1 MKKTFLPLMAVFCL
15 ALLAVLAAACGSLD
29 KQDPL
34 TSKERAWLKE
44 HGPVMVGADL
54 TYHPFSFVGADG
66 QAEGICAGLW
76 RAMAKKLDFEVRFE
90 ALNDDVEL
98 ERLNSGALD
107 SSTGMFPLGARKK
120 TLDFSE
126 PFYPVTAA
134 IFVASRAHGVRGLED
149 LSHVK
154 VGAVKDDSGAA
165 ILIKNNITPV
175 LFDSYK
181 ACVEALGQNKV
192 QAVVMDDPVMLYWR
206 NRLKMGDRIS
216 WVQGNAVVERNDLA
230 MPVKKGN
237 QVLLGI
243 INKGLALMAGSEMQR
258 LRERY
263 LP

>member
-1 MKKTFLPLMAVFCL
+1 MKKTLLPLLAVICL
-15 ALLAVLAAACGSLD
+15 ALLAAACGRLD

-34 TSKERAWLKE
+34 TSNERAWLKE
-44 HGPVMVGADL
+44 HGPIKVGADL

-66 QAEGICAGLW
+66 QAEGICAALW
-76 RAMAKKLDFEVRFE
+76 RAMGKKLGFEVRLE
-90 ALNDDVEL
+90 ALNDEVEL

-134 IFVASRAHGVRGLED
+134 IFVANRAHGVRGLED
-149 LSHVK
+149 LSRIK
-154 VGAVKDDSGAA
+154 VGAVKGDSGAA
-165 ILIKNNITPV
+165 ILTKNNLTPV

-181 ACVEALGQNKV
+181 ACVLALGQNQV

-206 NRLKMGDRIS
+206 NRLKLGADIS
-216 WVQGNAVVERNDLA
+216 WAQGNAVVERNDLA

-237 QVLLGI
+237 TVLLSI
-243 INKGLALMAGSEMQR
+243 INKGLALMSGSELQR
-258 LRERY
+258 LKERY

>member
-1 MKKTFLPLMAVFCL
+1 MKKTCLTLLAVFCL
-15 ALLAVLAAACGSLD
+15 AILAAACGSLD

-34 TSKERAWLKE
+34 TRDERAWLKE
-44 HGPVMVGADL
+44 HGPILVGADL

-76 RAMAKKLDFEVRFE
+76 RAMGKKLGFEVRFE
-90 ALNDDVEL
+90 ALNDEVEL

-134 IFVASRAHGVRGLED
+134 IFVTSRAQGVRGMED
-149 LSHVK
+149 LPHLK

-165 ILIKNNITPV
+165 ILLKNNITPV

-181 ACVEALGQNKV
+181 ACVLALGQNQV

-206 NRLKMGDRIS
+206 NRLKLGERIS
-216 WVQGNAVVERNDLA
+216 WAQGNAVVERNDLA
-230 MPVKKGN
+230 LPVKKGN
-237 QVLLGI
+237 TVLLAI

-258 LRERY
+258 LKERY

>member
-1 MKKTFLPLMAVFCL
+1 MKKTGWALAALFCL
-15 ALLAVLAAACGSLD
+15 ALLAAACGSLD

-34 TSKERAWLKE
+34 TSKERAWLTE
-44 HGPVMVGADL
+44 HGPVKVGADL

-66 QAEGICAGLW
+66 QADGICAGLW
-76 RAMAKKLDFEVRFE
+76 RAMAKKLGFEVRVE
-90 ALNDDVEL
+90 AFSDEKEL

-126 PFYPVTAA
+126 PFYPVTSA
-134 IFVASRAHGVRGLED
+134 IFVASRGQGVRGLED
-149 LSHVK
+149 LSRVK

-181 ACVEALGQNKV
+181 ACVLALGKNQV

-206 NRLKMGDRIS
+206 NHLKLGADIS
-216 WVQGNAVVERNDLA
+216 WAQGNAVVERNDLA

-237 QVLLGI
+237 TVLLGI
-243 INKGLALMAGSEMQR
+243 INKGLALMAGSEIQR

>member
-1 MKKTFLPLMAVFCL
+1 MKKTFLPLLAVFCL
-15 ALLAVLAAACGSLD
+15 ALLAAACGSLD

-44 HGPVMVGADL
+44 HGPIKVGADL
-54 TYHPFSFVGADG
+54 TYHPFSFAGADG
-66 QAEGICAGLW
+66 QAEGICAALW
-76 RAMAKKLDFEVRFE
+76 RAMGKKLGFEVRFE
-90 ALNDDVEL
+90 ALNDDKEMEGL
-98 ERLNSGALD
+98 SSGALD

-134 IFVASRAHGVRGLED
+134 IFVANRAHGVRGLED
-149 LSHVK
+149 LSRIK
-154 VGAVKDDSGAA
+154 VGAVKGDSGAA
-165 ILIKNNITPV
+165 ILTKNNLTPV

-181 ACVEALGQNKV
+181 ACVLALGQNQV

-206 NRLKMGDRIS
+206 NRLKMGDKIS
-216 WVQGNAVVERNDLA
+216 WAQGNAVVERNDLA
-230 MPVKKGN
+230 MPVKKSN
-237 QVLLGI
+237 TVLLGI

>member
-1 MKKTFLPLMAVFCL
+1 MRKIGWALAALFCL
-15 ALLAVLAAACGSLD
+15 ALLAAACGSLD

-44 HGPVMVGADL
+44 HGPVKVGADL

-66 QAEGICAGLW
+66 QADGICAGLW
-76 RAMAKKLDFEVRFE
+76 RAMAKKLGFEVRFE
-90 ALNDDVEL
+90 ALSDEVEMD
-98 ERLNSGALD
+98 RLNSGALD

-134 IFVASRAHGVRGLED
+134 IFVTSRARGVRGLED
-149 LSHVK
+149 LSRLK

-165 ILIKNNITPV
+165 ILLKNNITPV

-181 ACVEALGQNKV
+181 ACVLALGQNQV

-206 NRLKMGDRIS
+206 NHLKLGADIS
-216 WVQGNAVVERNDLA
+216 WAQGNAVVERNDLA
-230 MPVKKGN
+230 MPVKKGST
-237 QVLLGI
+237 VLLGI

>member
-66 QAEGICAGLW
+66 QSEGICAGLW

-192 QAVVMDDPVMLYWR
+192 QGRGHGRP
-206 NRLKMGDRIS
+206 GD
-216 WVQGNAVVERNDLA
+216 ALLA
-230 MPVKKGN
+230 
-237 QVLLGI
+237 Q
-243 INKGLALMAGSEMQR
+243 
-258 LRERY
+258 
-263 LP
+263 